1 MKSMPADKIVEVLPD
16 DLQDLIVREAFVR
29 RHREEVAAAL
39 AGKRQEQA
47 GFSQTRPSFLAFR
60 KGAKESFA
68 SAEHKLRDEIARLE
82 RAGANCELILEK
94 CDRAIQAQVQEFL
107 EAQAPSFRQATAAE
121 KLLPE
126 WEQAIGL
133 YRGALKQFIT
143 ALGIARNQMASG
155 YDRKAGRFATG
166 ALEAFDAA
174 IAAARRVEAESAT
187 ANQIANRHRESL
199 GEEAGM
205 IATLPL
211 VPNQG
216 LAREVA
222 ALKAGPLEAAAGQ
235 IGTMLEESEKM
246 HADGV
251 PALLEDMARVRAG
264 HEASRKR
271 NVLGPLVEIR
281 AMADGAVDP
290 ARMDE
295 VIAAMEARF
304 VTLTG

>member
-1 MKSMPADKIVEVLPD
+1 MKSMPADKIVEVLPE

-29 RHREEVAAAL
+29 RRREEVETAL
-39 AGKRQEQA
+39 AGKRQEQT

-68 SAEHKLRDEIARLE
+68 SAEHKLQDEIARLE
-82 RAGANCELILEK
+82 QAGANCALILEK
-94 CDRAIQAQVQEFL
+94 CDRTIQAQVREFL
-107 EAQAPSFRQATAAE
+107 EAQTPAFRQAHAAE

-155 YDRKAGRFATG
+155 YDRKAGRFAKG
-166 ALEAFDAA
+166 ALEAFDGA
-174 IAAARRVEAESAT
+174 IAAARRVEAEIAT
-187 ANQIANRHRESL
+187 ANQIAKRHRESL
-199 GEEAGM
+199 GEDTTGLP
-205 IATLPL
+205 TLPL
-211 VPNQG
+211 VPNPG

-222 ALKAGPLEAAAGQ
+222 ALKEGTLEAAAGE
-235 IGTMLEESEKM
+235 IGAMLDESEKM

-251 PALLEDMARVRAG
+251 PAFLEDLARVQAG

-271 NVLGPLVEIR
+271 NVLGPLAEIR
-281 AMADGAVDP
+281 AMADSAVDP